1 MTNLNKS
8 TFNEDLKEMGRTR
21 LDYLALKNMGHGILS
36 PDLPCAA
43 KATAEFMSFFF
54 DEGEIKN
61 SELAAYLRSTTQTK
75 EKPNAKNRTNQHTK
89 RNVSRTRKPL

>member
-61 SELAAYLRSTTQTK
+61 SELAAYLRGAADYL
-75 EKPNAKNRTNQHTK
+75 EKGGN
-89 RNVSRTRKPL
+89 